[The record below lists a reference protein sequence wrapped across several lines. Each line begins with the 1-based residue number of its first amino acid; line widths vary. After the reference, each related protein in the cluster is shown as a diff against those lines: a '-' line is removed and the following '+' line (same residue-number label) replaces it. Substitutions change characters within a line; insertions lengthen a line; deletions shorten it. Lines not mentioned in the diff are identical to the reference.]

1 MASESCVNQKFD
13 RISAGVDQFTGNGAS
28 GQEKLPA
35 FCPGQY
41 IACLYDGHWWCGSII
56 ERSEEYGDYKVKFM
70 HPHGPC
76 KIMKWPSIKDDICW
90 VPAEHIL
97 QGIPAP
103 VASSSGRNYTITES
117 TVNSIN
123 KKLSAVIAGKPK

>member
-1 MASESCVNQKFD
+1 MQEERFKLAKTIPGTRDNHSFVPSSLSELKGS
-13 RISAGVDQFTGNGAS
+13 RISGWVDQFTGNGAS

-70 HPHGPC
+70 HPHGPWC
-76 KIMKWPSIKDDICW
+76 MPNIQI
-90 VPAEHIL
+90 IL
-97 QGIPAP
+97 C
-103 VASSSGRNYTITES
+103 S
-117 TVNSIN
+117 
-123 KKLSAVIAGKPK
+123 